1 MNLLKINVFDKTTPR
16 WIVFVIDLAISLI
29 SISSAYLLRFNF
41 NFEAVHNSAAVIIIP
56 IFVLFRALTFLYGGT
71 YAGIVRYT
79 SSKDAERIFVVVTI
93 GSAVFTLFNLISFI
107 GREGVFIVPFSILI
121 IEYISVV
128 FLMTT
133 SRIIFK
139 AIYNR
144 YLTRSKVRENILIY
158 GSDEFGLMAKHALD
172 SGSDVNSYIVAFIDH
187 NNKKVG
193 SKIEDVKI
201 YSTNDLGVLIE
212 KEQIDKVIIAKKDLT
227 AEQKSQ
233 VVEKCL
239 EFNVKVWEV
248 PKFESWVSGELSVK
262 QIRAIKIED
271 LLERDPIKLDWDQ
284 INKQVNNKT
293 VLVTGAA
300 GSIGSEMVRQI
311 ARFNPKSIVLFDQAE
326 SPLYDIELSLKEEL
340 NFYKAEIVIG
350 DVRDKERTQRMFE
363 VYKPDLVYHAAAYK
377 HVPMMENN
385 PSEAIKTNVF
395 GTKNIADLA
404 LEFGIE
410 RFVMVST
417 DKAVNPTNVMGASKR
432 IAEIYTQSLNK
443 PGCKTHFITTR
454 FGNVLGSNGSVIPR
468 FKAQIDKGGPVTVTH
483 PEITRYFMTIPEACQ
498 LVMQAGA
505 IGSGGKIFIFDM
517 GKSVKI
523 ADLAYKMIKLSGLK
537 CGVDIQVQFSGL
549 RPGEKLYEEL
559 LNVKENTIPTKHPRI
574 MVAKVREYQLMEVQL
589 LIERFHEI
597 LETNDNFKIV
607 AHMKN
612 IVPEFKSMNS
622 IYEQLDKNIVSKRK
636 LVGDNKVPDE
646 IKKMLN

>member
-443 PGCKTHFITTR
+443 PGGKTHFITTR